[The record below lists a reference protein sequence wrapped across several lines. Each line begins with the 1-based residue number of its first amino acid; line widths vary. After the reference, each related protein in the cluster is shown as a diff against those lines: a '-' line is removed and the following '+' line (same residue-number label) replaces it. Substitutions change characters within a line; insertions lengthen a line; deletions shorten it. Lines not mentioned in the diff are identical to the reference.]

1 MLDTRAPVFTS
12 DLGLLAYVAYWRVLA
27 PLCLPW
33 EQLSD
38 DEQRAWRAVAQA
50 VRRGA
55 LRDVSRRPQTPRS
68 P

>member
-1 MLDTRAPVFTS
+1 MIDTRAPVLTS

-38 DEQRAWRAVAQA
+38 AEHHAWRTAAQA
-50 VRRGA
+50 VQRGA
-55 LRDVSRRPQTPRS
+55 LGPARRRTRKAKV
-68 P
+68 